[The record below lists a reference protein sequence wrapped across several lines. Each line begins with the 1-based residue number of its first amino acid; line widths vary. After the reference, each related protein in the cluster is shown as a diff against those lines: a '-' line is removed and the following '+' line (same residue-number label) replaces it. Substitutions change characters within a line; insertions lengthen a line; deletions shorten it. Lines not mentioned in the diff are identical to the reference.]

1 MFLVNITLPTYH
13 LSNSSVAFG
22 TSMPSLSPKGMKIN
36 QRSQSTHTEQ
46 VVLPEA
52 MTMSEKSSSPS
63 GVTSPCGQLTNL
75 ETCQDLNR
83 YKYHYESS
91 GLQDLICKLGVKNS
105 QMVPK
110 VTSIILTSSVGEA
123 SGPINKYTTK
133 SQPSKS
139 KSSNKSERSD
149 PIPKATPIYSLVGK
163 ALQLLVSQPVNERL
177 YRISRPSLGVRAGKL
192 AAYRLTLRN
201 AEMYSFLDRFVSN
214 IVAKQVADG
223 TFKTILS
230 IPCKGISSQAE
241 KSSGSKSSFLN
252 DGSLNKAVI
261 TTSFDGNGNYHC
273 GVPSLF
279 VFREVEQNP
288 EFESLK
294 SHGLN
299 VTIQTT
305 ATTDHEAKLLLSS

>member
-1 MFLVNITLPTYH
+1 
-13 LSNSSVAFG
+13 
-22 TSMPSLSPKGMKIN
+22 MKIN

-123 SGPINKYTTK
+123 SGPINKYATT
-133 SQPSKS
+133 SQPTKS
-139 KSSNKSERSD
+139 KSSNKSARAD
-149 PIPKATPIYSLVGK
+149 PKTPIYSLVGK

-223 TFKTILS
+223 TFKT
-230 IPCKGISSQAE
+230 ISSQAE

>member
-1 MFLVNITLPTYH
+1 
-13 LSNSSVAFG
+13 
-22 TSMPSLSPKGMKIN
+22 MKIN

-223 TFKTILS
+223 TFKTI
-230 IPCKGISSQAE
+230 SSQAE